1 MFSLEYICL
10 KKKKTVS
17 INVSLLYSQLPVVE
31 RKQKVRIL
39 KMHCSDMERAKDQYA
54 INYNHNNCSIPL
66 ETDGGRS
73 GGGKGLKTL
82 QMFCLE
88 EQ

>member
-1 MFSLEYICL
+1 
-10 KKKKTVS
+10 
-17 INVSLLYSQLPVVE
+17 
-31 RKQKVRIL
+31 
-39 KMHCSDMERAKDQYA
+39 MHCSDLERAKDQYA
-54 INYNHNNCSIPL
+54 IDYNYNNCSIPL